1 MASSSS
7 PGAPGVSPPE
17 RADALRECLHHP
29 PDAYG
34 LSRSRWRLDDLR
46 QVLPE
51 LARYSRSGISRLVH
65 RLGIR
70 RVRGRLALHSPDP
83 AYDMKLAW
91 IERARALASAQPETV
106 RLFYVDE
113 THIQR
118 APTLA
123 PVYAPQGREPVTRLA
138 PGNDLRQRYAGA
150 LDLVRGELTWLS
162 AMRVGTEHVCR
173 LLRKLRRRYPTQRLI
188 VVWDNWQTHLSEA
201 VLFCAAAEAIEL
213 LWLPTYAPWTNP
225 IEKLWRW
232 LRQDVLHQH
241 RWAAD
246 WTTLLA
252 QVAAFFDRFTDGS
265 PALLRYVGLLPD

>member
-1 MASSSS
+1 MGFSSI
-7 PGAPGVSPPE
+7 PGALGVSPPE
-17 RADALRECLHHP
+17 RADALRDRLHHP
-29 PDAYG
+29 PDAFG
-34 LSRSRWRLDDLR
+34 FTHSRWRLVDLR
-46 QVLPE
+46 QVVPE
-51 LARYSRSGISRLVH
+51 LAT
-65 RLGIR
+65 
-70 RVRGRLALHSPDP
+70 
-83 AYDMKLAW
+83 
-91 IERARALASAQPETV
+91 AQPETV

-123 PVYAPQGREPVTRLA
+123 PRYAPRGREPVTRLA